1 MKTGEIIKLLR
12 ERKGMSQTDLA
23 NALNLSRSSV
33 SMYESNN
40 RIPSTYVLQDLS
52 DIFNVDTDY
61 ILGKTNKTTV
71 LPERLLYESRNK
83 KETLIYSD
91 PDFEVY
97 SQTRKVS
104 KNYKPVFG
112 NQLLAMTEPTKE
124 AKGAQEQEV
133 EYYPGTDEPTREYML
148 DFIDREYPTAAFSGG
163 DIHTMNY
170 EELREYYE
178 AVLEEIREEDGE

>member
-1 MKTGEIIKLLR
+1 MSKFGNRLRMLR
-12 ERKGMSQTDLA
+12 ESKNLNQEELA
-23 NALNLSRSSV
+23 SVLSV
-33 SMYESNN
+33 SKQTISNYENGKREAN
-40 RIPSTYVLQDLS
+40 YLTLEALADF
-52 DIFNVDTDY
+52 FNVDMNY
-61 ILGKTNKTTV
+61 LLGKTNKTTV
-71 LPERLLYESRNK
+71 LPERLVHEGKQVIFKDGNF
-83 KETLIYSD
+83 TLSS
-91 PDFEVY
+91 P
-97 SQTRKVS
+97 TRKL
-104 KNYKPVFG
+104 KPG
-112 NQLLAMTEPTKE
+112 ADKLIGGQLLAMTEPTKE

>member
-1 MKTGEIIKLLR
+1 MKLGDRIRLK
-12 ERKGMSQTDLA
+12 RKELGLTQTDLA
-23 NALNLSRSSV
+23 KMVGFQTKGAISRVENGTRDLTQTQIIDFSKALGCSPSYLMGWVDDESYETVIHKDKDFKVLSS
-33 SMYESNN
+33 
-40 RIPSTYVLQDLS
+40 
-52 DIFNVDTDY
+52 
-61 ILGKTNKTTV
+61 
-71 LPERLLYESRNK
+71 
-83 KETLIYSD
+83 
-91 PDFEVY
+91 
-97 SQTRKVS
+97 TRKIAPS
-104 KNYKPVFG
+104 YKPVFG

-178 AVLEEIREEDGE
+178 AVLEEIREEDGK